1 MGGDGQHR
9 IATPKRV
16 GTKLLR
22 SRIGHPMTI
31 DHQAILVLPGTE
43 PGIADPSAVAIPV
56 ECVLLRI
63 PVIEGTGH
71 RDGQRGRILEFEA
84 DRNRPETGFGSG
96 GGGGVPVF
104 GDGAVGGV
112 FQWGVE
118 RRGDLPDS
126 PLGDRPSGGT
136 IVAPQDG
143 RRHELKTRCPL
154 RKPPGDRPVES
165 RTWTAGLGR
174 QAALRPMEERSA
186 MAGVPARPPVA
197 TSRPGAGATARGRS
211 VPTAPPPARCRLRPT
226 RSGGR
231 GRIGRWPRRGG

>member
-1 MGGDGQHR
+1 MSWVVLSMVGFFPCLGVGAWWVGNINEMAGSLPGGGNTSPIAMGGDGQHR

-84 DRNRPETGFGSG
+84 DRNRPETGFGSD

-104 GDGAVGGV
+104 GDGAVAGV
-112 FQWGVE
+112 FHGGGAPRGPAGFTPGRSPIGWNE
-118 RRGDLPDS
+118 RRP
-126 PLGDRPSGGT
+126 
-136 IVAPQDG
+136 
-143 RRHELKTRCPL
+143 
-154 RKPPGDRPVES
+154 
-165 RTWTAGLGR
+165 
-174 QAALRPMEERSA
+174 
-186 MAGVPARPPVA
+186 
-197 TSRPGAGATARGRS
+197 
-211 VPTAPPPARCRLRPT
+211 
-226 RSGGR
+226 
-231 GRIGRWPRRGG
+231 